1 MTKRISGLIAVIA
14 ACGAGMGATLS
25 LLHGDA
31 NRGKA
36 LFREWNCNV
45 CHSLTQAPSYADG
58 AVSAADHF
66 QLCIGCFRTLSGD
79 GRAATKLSREL
90 EEPSWRHR

>member
-36 LFREWNCNV
+36 LFRE
-45 CHSLTQAPSYADG
+45 
-58 AVSAADHF
+58 
-66 QLCIGCFRTLSGD
+66 
-79 GRAATKLSREL
+79 
-90 EEPSWRHR
+90 